1 VPRKLFIRTQFG
13 WRQWEFRWTP
23 PQRAR
28 EAASAK
34 IAACSSQASPRPSY
48 ERRRADQDPAASPQ
62 ADPFVPAPLAVGCG
76 INYFGRRIM
85 SDEITRRESFRRG
98 LAAAGVYALLPEWQ
112 IPGLAQ
118 GETDVPFTDIPKT
131 FNPNNPNTPAKIYDI
146 RKIDGMLT
154 PPDQFFTTQHFAKPE
169 IDANQYRVK
178 FTGMVKNPTEFSL
191 AELKA
196 MKSNEVVFGFE
207 CSGNS
212 PRLVEGFASCGR
224 FRGVRLSAVLKQ
236 VGVHPQAREV
246 VFFGT
251 DRGMQDVVFR
261 QQTFKL
267 EQQFGRSITL
277 ENAMKPE
284 PLLAYEMDGQP
295 LTRNQGFPVRLIM
308 PGWYGVA
315 NVKWLAEVHLQEERY
330 LGNFQARWYRTLRGV
345 GGTGEDNDPQTQWVE
360 NEVTRMRLKSVIA
373 RVRKTGNAYEIFGFV
388 LNDGTPVKSVEVQI
402 DNGSWQKA
410 TLDRSNTQYSW
421 KLFSYRWEG
430 ATPGEHTLVSRA
442 SDMNGTEQP
451 TAADLKRKKTFL
463 EDNAQFPRKVM
474 IA

>member
-1 VPRKLFIRTQFG
+1 MSDQFTRRDTLRIG
-13 WRQWEFRWTP
+13 V
-23 PQRAR
+23 A
-28 EAASAK
+28 AAS
-34 IAACSSQASPRPSY
+34 
-48 ERRRADQDPAASPQ
+48 
-62 ADPFVPAPLAVGCG
+62 L
-76 INYFGRRIM
+76 
-85 SDEITRRESFRRG
+85 
-98 LAAAGVYALLPEWQ
+98 LALLPEGQ
-112 IPGLAQ
+112 IPALAE
-118 GETDVPFTDIPKT
+118 GETDAAFTDIPET
-131 FNPNNPNTPAKIYDI
+131 FNPNNPNAATRIYDI
-146 RKIDGMLT
+146 RKIDGLLT

-169 IDANQYRVK
+169 IDASQYRLK
-178 FTGMVKNPTEFSL
+178 FTGMVKKPAEFSL
-191 AELKA
+191 ADLRA

-212 PRLVEGFASCGR
+212 ARIMEGLSSCGR
-224 FRGVRLSAVLKQ
+224 FTGVRLSSVLKQ
-236 VGVHPQAREV
+236 VGVQPPAREV

-284 PLLAYEMDGQP
+284 PLLAYAMNGTP

-373 RVRKTGNAYEIFGFV
+373 RVRKSGDAYQILGFV
-388 LNDGTPVKSVEVQI
+388 LNHGSPLKSVEVQI
-402 DNGSWQKA
+402 DNGAWQKA
-410 TLDRSNTQYSW
+410 TLDQSNTQYSW

-430 ATPGEHTLVSRA
+430 ATRGEHTLVSRA
-442 SDMNGTEQP
+442 TEMGGTEQP

-474 IA
+474 IG